1 MKRSL
6 YSVFCCDELPCT
18 NIYVVIKIFGQGMG
32 TMLKKLAVIGF
43 GSTMIGIGVNGFI
56 LPFHL
61 INGGMFGI
69 SIVIN
74 YLWHFSIGL
83 TFVILNIPVYLYAYK
98 SDFDYFLYGLIGA
111 FFSGFMIEFL
121 VPLRDVFHL
130 PIVSSVIIGGVIIGI
145 GVGTM
150 LRNHIS
156 PGGMDLLALLLA
168 KWTKINV
175 GIIAYAIDTVII
187 MTSLFILQEPRLLYS
202 MLIVSIVGLFATVIT
217 SWNHYEK

>member
-1 MKRSL
+1 
-6 YSVFCCDELPCT
+6 
-18 NIYVVIKIFGQGMG
+18 MG
-32 TMLKKLAVIGF
+32 TMLKKFVVIGF

-56 LPFHL
+56 LPLHL

-69 SIVIN
+69 SIVFN

-83 TFVILNIPVYLYAYK
+83 TFVFLNIPVYLLAYK
-98 SDFDYFLYGLIGA
+98 SDYNYFFYGLIGA
-111 FFSGFMIEFL
+111 VFSGFMIEIL

-130 PIVSSVIIGGVIIGI
+130 PIISSVIIGGVIVGI

-175 GIIAYAIDTVII
+175 GIISYAIDTVII
-187 MTSLFILQEPRLLYS
+187 LSSLLLLQEPRLLYS
-202 MLIVSIVGLFATVIT
+202 LLIVSIVGLLATVLT
-217 SWNHYEK
+217 TVRNYEN

>member
-1 MKRSL
+1 
-6 YSVFCCDELPCT
+6 
-18 NIYVVIKIFGQGMG
+18 MG
-32 TMLKKLAVIGF
+32 IMLKKLAVIGF

-69 SIVIN
+69 SLLFN

-83 TFVILNIPVYLYAYK
+83 TFVFLNIPIYLLAYK
-98 SDFDYFLYGLIGA
+98 SDFDYFFYGLIGA
-111 FFSGFMIEFL
+111 VFSGFMIEWL
-121 VPLRDVFHL
+121 APLKGVFDL
-130 PIVSSVIIGGVIIGI
+130 PIISSVIIGGLIIGI

-175 GIIAYAIDTVII
+175 GIISYAIDTVII
-187 MTSLFILQEPRLLYS
+187 ISSLLLLQEPRLLYS
-202 MLIVSIVGLFATVIT
+202 LLIVSIVGLLATAIT

>member
-1 MKRSL
+1 MS
-6 YSVFCCDELPCT
+6 
-18 NIYVVIKIFGQGMG
+18 I
-32 TMLKKLAVIGF
+32 MLKKFAVIGF

-69 SIVIN
+69 SIVFN
-74 YLWHFSIGL
+74 YLWHFSIGI
-83 TFVILNIPVYLYAYK
+83 TFVFLNIPVYLYAYK
-98 SDFDYFLYGLIGA
+98 SDFNYFFYGMIGA
-111 FFSGFMIEFL
+111 VFSGFMIEFL
-121 VPLRDVFHL
+121 VPLREVFHL
-130 PIVSSVIIGGVIIGI
+130 PIVSSVIIGGIIIGI

-187 MTSLFILQEPRLLYS
+187 ISSLFILKEPRLLYS
-202 MLIVSIVGLFATVIT
+202 LLIVSIVGLLTTVIT
-217 SWNHYEK
+217 SWNHYEKS